1 VVIGD
6 LNLMCT
12 VSLPDKANSELI
24 VDSDAVLSRSI
35 SLKRFQPVARRNA
48 KIVESEAGLYL
59 IEFAKRH
66 GRDSR
71 PAAARASFKEE
82 LRIRVIEALD
92 H

>member
-1 VVIGD
+1 MG
-6 LNLMCT
+6 T

-35 SLKRFQPVARRNA
+35 SLKCFQPVARGNA
-48 KIVESEAGLYL
+48 KIVECEASLHLIQFSECY
-59 IEFAKRH
+59 
-66 GRDSR
+66 GRDGS
-71 PAAARASFKEE
+71 PAAAGASFKEQ